1 LLLLSCDGNNLAA
14 DLFVEPK
21 MSQSRI
27 KNNQRTTKATRTV
40 SQVQKRPVVVFDSAD
55 NYSVKDTV
63 LLYRVVFKT
72 KKAVLLALFFCVCF
86 LSQPFNDVYASEL
99 DEPVV
104 DTPAE
109 PVVVVEDVEPI
120 IIESAVTETTVVSDD
135 ELPAQVAAEPQP
147 ELVEPQSEGQT
158 ETYTETTTDTGL
170 EGDTMLPPDTE
181 SPLDNSSVDTSP
193 ILGGVAEQ
201 PLTGRESENVQVETA
216 SSSDSEP
223 PGVQNLHIVSVVES
237 DSAYSFSKN
246 ECTRIE
252 DGSFYCQERE
262 QKEIA
267 EDALIA
273 APDEDGDLE
282 IYLIR
287 DGEQIQISNNKVDD
301 ASPYYDQKSG
311 TLVWHRLINDRYQI
325 ISFDP
330 ETGEELQL
338 TDGAV
343 NNMEPTRQGEYI
355 SWQRW
360 VDDNWEIILY
370 DGQQELQITDS
381 TEHDIAPHI
390 RGAMIIW
397 NSRTNNGDQTLKTYD
412 IVNRTFTTI
421 ADSDGV
427 SVSNPRMVVM
437 YEALYENGDVIMKGF
452 DLVTGEIIPLNSIPR
467 DVPDSIPSNDT
478 TGETRALIQSKPTVR
493 DEGVRESNE
502 PLEIPPV
509 PEPETAL
516 PTLDLRTD
524 MSSNTGDLSQNPAES
539 IPDLVIPSTAKVN
552 VSTSTQGI

>member
-1 LLLLSCDGNNLAA
+1 MDDAA
-14 DLFVEPK
+14 PY
-21 MSQSRI
+21 
-27 KNNQRTTKATRTV
+27 
-40 SQVQKRPVVVFDSAD
+40 FDS
-55 NYSVKDTV
+55 N
-63 LLYRVVFKT
+63 
-72 KKAVLLALFFCVCF
+72 
-86 LSQPFNDVYASEL
+86 
-99 DEPVV
+99 
-104 DTPAE
+104 
-109 PVVVVEDVEPI
+109 
-120 IIESAVTETTVVSDD
+120 
-135 ELPAQVAAEPQP
+135 
-147 ELVEPQSEGQT
+147 
-158 ETYTETTTDTGL
+158 TG
-170 EGDTMLPPDTE
+170 T
-181 SPLDNSSVDTSP
+181 
-193 ILGGVAEQ
+193 I
-201 PLTGRESENVQVETA
+201 
-216 SSSDSEP
+216 
-223 PGVQNLHIVSVVES
+223 
-237 DSAYSFSKN
+237 
-246 ECTRIE
+246 
-252 DGSFYCQERE
+252 
-262 QKEIA
+262 
-267 EDALIA
+267 
-273 APDEDGDLE
+273 
-282 IYLIR
+282 
-287 DGEQIQISNNKVDD
+287 
-301 ASPYYDQKSG
+301 
-311 TLVWHRLINDRYQI
+311 VWHRLIDDRFQI
-325 ISFDP
+325 ISYDI
-330 ETGEELQL
+330 ESGEEYQV
-338 TDGAV
+338 TNTSS

-452 DLVTGEIIPLNSIPR
+452 DLVTGEIIPLNSTPR
-467 DVPDSIPSNDT
+467 DMPDSIPSNDT
-478 TGETRALIQSKPTVR
+478 TGETRALIQSKPAVR

-524 MSSNTGDLSQNPAES
+524 MSSNTGDLSQNPPES

>member
-1 LLLLSCDGNNLAA
+1 
-14 DLFVEPK
+14 

-120 IIESAVTETTVVSDD
+120 IIESAVTETTAVSDD
-135 ELPAQVAAEPQP
+135 ESPVQVAAEPQP

-158 ETYTETTTDTGL
+158 ETYTETTTGTGL
-170 EGDTMLPPDTE
+170 EGDTMPPPDTE
-181 SPLDNSSVDTSP
+181 TPPDNSSVDTPP

-311 TLVWHRLINDRYQI
+311 TLVWHRLIKDRYQI

-452 DLVTGEIIPLNSIPR
+452 DLVTGEIIPLNSTPR
-467 DVPDSIPSNDT
+467 DMPDSIPSNDT
-478 TGETRALIQSKPTVR
+478 TGETRALIQSKPAVR

-524 MSSNTGDLSQNPAES
+524 MSSNTGDLSQNPPES